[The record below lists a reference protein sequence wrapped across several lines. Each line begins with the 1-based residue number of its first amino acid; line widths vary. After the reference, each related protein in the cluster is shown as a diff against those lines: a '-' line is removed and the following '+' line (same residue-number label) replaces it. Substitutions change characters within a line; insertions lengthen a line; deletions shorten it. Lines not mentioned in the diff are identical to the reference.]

1 MPLTL
6 GVLLAGLQNHEVG
19 FSRQGRFF
27 GAATFT
33 SDVRLY
39 EVQYTREGDLK
50 KVPKVMDLKK
60 AHNGQVST
68 QSQGLVNWNKAG
80 EALRLFCV
88 AS

>member
-1 MPLTL
+1 MLTSCL
-6 GVLLAGLQNHEVG
+6 HAGLQNHEVG

-60 AHNGQVST
+60 AHNGQVRNIHCPSYP
-68 QSQGLVNWNKAG
+68 Q
-80 EALRLFCV
+80 F
-88 AS
+88 

>member
-1 MPLTL
+1 M
-6 GVLLAGLQNHEVG
+6 LLKQRGLPAGLQNHEVG

-39 EVQYTREGDLK
+39 EVQYTREGDLR

-60 AHNGQVST
+60 AHNGQVS
-68 QSQGLVNWNKAG
+68 SQDSCLNLLHSKKDDP
-80 EALRLFCV
+80 
-88 AS
+88 